1 MKHNEKLI
9 ERLLKL
15 WYELI
20 GGDHHK
26 DRDCWFFI
34 EREYCTYQE
43 PSWNLRHNGYILS
56 DYTQSFDTFEK
67 AQQGL
72 IELLMESCA
81 KEIDSIRKNPDEFAP
96 TRNVEYADKKL
107 SELGEIVQDQYYIAE
122 SELKSM

>member
-34 EREYCTYQE
+34 EREYCTYKT
-43 PSWNLRHNGYILS
+43 PRWNIRHSGYILG
-56 DYTQSFDTFEK
+56 DYNHEFSSFES
-67 AQQGL
+67 AQEGL
-72 IELLMESCA
+72 IEFLIEGCA
-81 KEIDSIRKNPDEFAP
+81 KEIDTISKNEI
-96 TRNVEYADKKL
+96 EYPNSKDFIQKKL
-107 SELGEIVQDQYYIAE
+107 QELGQITQDQYYIAE
-122 SELKSM
+122 SEIE

>member
-34 EREYCTYQE
+34 EREYCTYKT
-43 PSWNLRHNGYILS
+43 PCWNIRHSGYILG
-56 DYTQSFDTFEK
+56 DYSESFSSFEK
-67 AQQGL
+67 AQDGL
-72 IELLMESCA
+72 IEFLIEACA
-81 KEIDSIRKNPDEFAP
+81 KEIDSIRNNPEENAPERNAKYTDE
-96 TRNVEYADKKL
+96 KL
-107 SELGEIVQDQYYIAE
+107 AELGKITQDQYYVAE
-122 SELKSM
+122 SEL